1 MGAFAVLVGNVIP
14 KYNETILIFQFCLFD
29 GKKVLF
35 VAEKVAALEIVENR
49 LSMADVGRE

>member
-1 MGAFAVLVGNVIP
+1 MGAFAILVGNALP